1 MRYEMTSSAPIPK
14 SITSPNQ
21 IEADKAVNSPFISL
35 SSTLIQAPLTA
46 HTSQARLLHER
57 LEGHFQS
64 SPITDDK
71 IPLKWTFLGL
81 SVFCGLAWYGLYL
94 AIS

>member
-14 SITSPNQ
+14 IISSPNQ
-21 IEADKAVNSPFISL
+21 IEADKAVNSPYISL
-35 SSTLIQAPLTA
+35 SSNSIHTPVTA
-46 HTSQARLLHER
+46 HTSPARLLQER
-57 LEGHFQS
+57 LSEHFQS
-64 SPITDDK
+64 SPITEDK